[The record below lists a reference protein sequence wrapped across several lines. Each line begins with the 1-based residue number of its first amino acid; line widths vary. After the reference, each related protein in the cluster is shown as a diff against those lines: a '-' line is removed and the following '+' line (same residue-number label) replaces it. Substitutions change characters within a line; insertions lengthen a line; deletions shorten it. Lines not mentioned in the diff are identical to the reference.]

1 MGNQYVEGKL
11 IIIVDIDNDL
21 GKKAKVKGPVIGP
34 DDNLKAAVALATT
47 DPEDSDANT
56 IFKGLK
62 LFRELKKKGKDVQ
75 IVTLTGDESL
85 GAKATLKIARQLDR
99 VLADYPVKSCIVVS
113 DGASDNEVLPIIS
126 SRLNIDGVENV
137 YVKQAKELE
146 KTYFVI
152 LEKLKDPT
160 YAKILIGVPAIIIL
174 TLSLM
179 FLLNLKWQYIGFIIG
194 GYLMIKGFGLDKKIE
209 EIIRI
214 MEISGNKLASA
225 IFFLFIG
232 VLTLIGFIASYQA
245 YQKAFSLGLTGIEAF
260 AYSMDA
266 LLNILGFVALVSF
279 IVKIIENYLLGNM
292 VRLFSFLNYLILTVG
307 IFIVLKTAFM
317 WVLNIEEP
325 YISFETFL
333 NITIATTVLA
343 YLMVQYINGLKIE
356 VAMSLN
362 LKDKDVFYED
372 NTYIGKVLGIDGKN
386 QLIKVK
392 TPLDKVISIN
402 LEKLKDIKSDSI
414 IIEI

>member
-1 MGNQYVEGKL
+1 VEGKL

-21 GKKAKVKGPVIGP
+21 GKKAKIKGPVIGP
-34 DDNLKAAVALATT
+34 EENLKAAVALASS

-62 LFRELKKKGKDVQ
+62 LFRELKKKGKEVQ
-75 IVTLTGDESL
+75 IVTLTGDENL

-113 DGASDNEVLPIIS
+113 DGESDNEVLPIIS
-126 SRLNIDGVENV
+126 SRLKIDGVESV

-152 LEKLKDPT
+152 LEKLKDPS
-160 YAKILIGVPAIIIL
+160 YAKILIGIPAIIIL

-194 GYLMIKGFGLDKKIE
+194 GYLMIKGFGLDKKIDD
-209 EIIRI
+209 IIKT

-232 VLTLIGFIASYQA
+232 ILTLIGFIASYQA
-245 YQKAFSLGLTGIEAF
+245 YQKAFTLGLTGLEAF

-279 IVKIIENYLLGNM
+279 LVKIVENYLRGNM
-292 VRLFSFLNYLILTVG
+292 IRLFSFLNYLILTIG
-307 IFIVLKTAFM
+307 TFIVLKTAFM
-317 WVLNIEEP
+317 WILNIEEP

-333 NITIATTVLA
+333 NVTIATTVFA
-343 YLMVQYINGLKIE
+343 YLIVQYINGLKIE
-356 VAMSLN
+356 VAMNLN

-372 NTYIGKVLGIDGKN
+372 NTYIGKVLGVDSKK
-386 QLIKVK
+386 QLIKIK

-402 LEKLKDIKSDSI
+402 IEKLKDMKSDGI

>member
-1 MGNQYVEGKL
+1 MEGKL

-21 GKKAKVKGPVIGP
+21 GKKAKIKGPVIGP
-34 DDNLKAAVALATT
+34 EENLKAAVALASS

-62 LFRELKKKGKDVQ
+62 LFRELKKKGKEVQ
-75 IVTLTGDESL
+75 IVTLTGDENL

-113 DGASDNEVLPIIS
+113 DGESDNEVLPIIS
-126 SRLNIDGVENV
+126 SRLKIDGVESV

-152 LEKLKDPT
+152 LEKLKDPS
-160 YAKILIGVPAIIIL
+160 YAKILIGIPAIIIL

-194 GYLMIKGFGLDKKIE
+194 GYLMIKGFGLDKKIDD
-209 EIIRI
+209 IIKT

-232 VLTLIGFIASYQA
+232 ILTLIGFIASYQA
-245 YQKAFSLGLTGIEAF
+245 YQKAFTLGLTGLEAF

-279 IVKIIENYLLGNM
+279 LVKIVENYLRGNM
-292 VRLFSFLNYLILTVG
+292 IRLFSFLNYLILTIG
-307 IFIVLKTAFM
+307 TFIVLKTAFM
-317 WVLNIEEP
+317 WILNIEEP

-333 NITIATTVLA
+333 NVTIATTVFA
-343 YLMVQYINGLKIE
+343 YLIVQYINGLKIE
-356 VAMSLN
+356 VAMNLN

-372 NTYIGKVLGIDGKN
+372 NTYIGKVLGVDSKK
-386 QLIKVK
+386 QLIKIK

-402 LEKLKDIKSDSI
+402 IEKLKDMKSDGI